1 VFPILNTQLG
11 LQLVVQ
17 RELLLKGVDNSVIA
31 SPSRNKDMGLDNIED
46 LSRKGLAF
54 SSYPI

>member
-1 VFPILNTQLG
+1 
-11 LQLVVQ
+11 VQ